1 MPAAARLGD
10 TCSGHGCFPATPI
23 VAGSG
28 DVFING
34 KPAARQGDTVL
45 LHACPC
51 PKMPHALHGRSISAG
66 SSTVSINGKPASRVG
81 DAIGCGGSVAAGS
94 GNVFIGDTPY
104 SSPVEKCAEGAV
116 ANKSPFL
123 KLSPM
128 AGSAPVGWQSAVF
141 TPEFYTQALHNMAVQ
156 SDIALLK
163 EVAKSDF
170 SPLAQNLLSAVSN
183 GADKQ
188 TMLEVLET
196 NTTKAQRRKAR
207 EEITQHAKTY
217 NPDTADRFSM
227 DMDAAEKA
235 LLSDHIYTVG
245 KRDDELDA
253 RRLQLKKDFTV
264 DSGWTEA
271 SPEQIEA
278 VGLAPEDLT
287 IPDSNF
293 RAHVYMPDKAV
304 FGPDAKP
311 VVVFRGTEM
320 TNLEDWINNGQQ
332 GLDKES
338 KYYKQAVNIGKKI
351 KKEGLP
357 VEIAGH
363 SLGGGMGSAAAKVSG
378 MPAIT
383 YNAAGLHENTL
394 TRYGVPKA
402 IQAPDD
408 IIKGYRA
415 EGDILTYVQEQNMF
429 TKHLMPKAAR
439 NQALDTTLPQT
450 KSLTPYA
457 VGAAGAATL
466 AMSPIAG
473 VGAYGAV
480 KAKEKGDMHGMDQ
493 VRLALEERKVGDLHS
508 LTQTVA
514 K

>member
-10 TCSGHGCFPATPI
+10 SCSGHGCFPATPI
-23 VAGSG
+23 VAGSS

-51 PKMPHALHGRSISAG
+51 PKMPHGIHGRSISAG
-66 SSTVSINGKPASRVG
+66 SSTVSINGKPAARVG
-81 DAIGCGGSVAAGS
+81 DAVGCGGSVAAGS
-94 GNVFIGDTPY
+94 GDVLIGDTPY
-104 SSPVEKCAEGAV
+104 SSSVQKCAEGAV
-116 ANKSPFL
+116 ANKSPYL
-123 KLSPM
+123 KLSPLVT
-128 AGSAPVGWQSAVF
+128 SAPVGWRSAIF
-141 TPEFYTQALHNMAVQ
+141 TPQFYNQALHNMAVQ

-163 EVAKSDF
+163 EVAKSDL
-170 SPLAQNLLSAVSN
+170 SPLAQNLISAVSN

-188 TMLEVLET
+188 AMLEVLET

-207 EEITQHAKTY
+207 EEITQHAQAY

-245 KRDDELDA
+245 KQDNELDA
-253 RRLQLKKDFTV
+253 RRLQLRKDFTD

-271 SPEQIEA
+271 SPEQVEA
-278 VGLAPEDLT
+278 IGLAPEDLT
-287 IPDSNF
+287 ISDSNF
-293 RAHVYMPDKAV
+293 RAHVYMPDKTV

-320 TNLEDWINNGQQ
+320 TSWEDWKNNGQQ
-332 GLDKES
+332 GLDKKS
-338 KYYKQAVNIGKKI
+338 KYYEQAVEIGKKI
-351 KKEGLP
+351 KKKGLP
-357 VEIAGH
+357 VEISGH
-363 SLGGGMGSAAAKVSG
+363 SLGGGMGSAAAKASG

-383 YNAAGLHENTL
+383 YNASGLHENTL
-394 TRYGVPKA
+394 ARYGVPKTV
-402 IQAPDD
+402 QAPND
-408 IIKGYRA
+408 IIKAYRA
-415 EGDILTYVQEQNMF
+415 EGDVLTYVQEENII
-429 TKHLMPKAAR
+429 TKHFMPKAAR
-439 NQALDTTLPQT
+439 NQTLDTTLPKT
-450 KSLTPYA
+450 KSLTPHA
-457 VGAAGAATL
+457 VGAAGVATMV
-466 AMSPIAG
+466 MSPVVG

-480 KAKEKGDMHGMDQ
+480 KGKEKVDMHGMDQ
-493 VRLALEERKVGDLHS
+493 VRLALEERKVSDLHS